1 MFGKRGV
8 VSIANRSEEKKPVS
22 QLRDTLSSMGVC
34 FSFGVLA
41 WYLIR
46 PLFG

>member
-8 VSIANRSEEKKPVS
+8 FSIANRSEEKKPVS
-22 QLRDTLSSMGVC
+22 QNRETLLTMGVC